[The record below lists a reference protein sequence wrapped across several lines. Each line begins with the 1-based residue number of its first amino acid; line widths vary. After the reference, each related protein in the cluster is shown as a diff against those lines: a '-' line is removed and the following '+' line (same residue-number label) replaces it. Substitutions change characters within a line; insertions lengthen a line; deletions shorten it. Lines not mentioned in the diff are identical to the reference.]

1 MNLIHLCSV
10 VSEPFIPATAAT
22 MRAAFALPADTRTW
36 FTADEARSLTAVPAG
51 TAFTVP
57 PVLFAKLTDDDLETY
72 KERFG
77 GAPE

>member
-1 MNLIHLCSV
+1 MQV
-10 VSEPFIPATAAT
+10 VDNMATGSDIGA
-22 MRAAFALPADTRTW
+22 
-36 FTADEARSLTAVPAG
+36 ADEAKSLSAVPAG

-57 PVLFAKLTDDDLETY
+57 AVLFAKLTDEDLETY